1 MITYAKKIK
10 PITTN
15 KPKMTLKKVFQG
27 YKKAEP
33 ASKAVNNTNKKKN
46 KKKNKNKY

>member
-10 PITTN
+10 PVTKN
-15 KPKMTLKKVFQG
+15 KPKITLKKVFQG

-33 ASKAVNNTNKKKN
+33 TKNKKKKKN
-46 KKKNKNKY
+46 KSKY